1 MLTLR
6 SLCCAQ
12 NIAPFSPVIVCS
24 SLLGYALNDN
34 TKAGYQL
41 HLIKSK
47 RIVNHDDW
55 RVAVK
60 VFVVVFV
67 FTWTVNT
74 YLSLNSTTVVARF
87 TSFKLFD
94 LRQNPVHYCSVLYML
109 EM

>member
-1 MLTLR
+1 M
-6 SLCCAQ
+6 
-12 NIAPFSPVIVCS
+12 
-24 SLLGYALNDN
+24 
-34 TKAGYQL
+34 
-41 HLIKSK
+41 IKSK

-74 YLSLNSTTVVARF
+74 YLSLNSTTVVARL

-94 LRQNPVHYCSVLYML
+94 VCQNLVRYCSVLYML